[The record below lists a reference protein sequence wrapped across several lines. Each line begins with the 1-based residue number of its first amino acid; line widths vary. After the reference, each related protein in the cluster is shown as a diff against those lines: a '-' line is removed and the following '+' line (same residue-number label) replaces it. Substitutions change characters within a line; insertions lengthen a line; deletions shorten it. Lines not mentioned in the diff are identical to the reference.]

1 MKTGEKEWHLMHVT
15 FAWAEAFHWSTY
27 GSM

>member
-1 MKTGEKEWHLMHVT
+1 MKTGEKEWHLMHDT
-15 FAWAEAFHWSTY
+15 PAWADAFHWSTY